1 MNERV
6 EGRKPD
12 RFAEE
17 VCMAIK
23 KVCVIGAGTMGN
35 GIAQVLLQAG
45 YDTVMVATRQ
55 QSVDAGAAA
64 IKDRLN
70 KLVEKGRFSRAEVDT
85 ALTRLSTSTDIRS
98 AVADA
103 DYVIES
109 VHEKADV
116 KLAVYRELD
125 EACPA
130 ETIFGSNTSS
140 IPLALLSSATKR
152 PDKVCGMHFI
162 NPAPQ
167 MKLVEVGRALLT
179 SDETIKTTVDLVK
192 SFNKEPVVVQDSPGF
207 VNNRFCMIIFNEAAR
222 ILQEGLC
229 SVEEIDKLMR
239 LSINMPMGP
248 FEMID
253 LVGVDIVVDSS
264 EAIYRE
270 TGWERY
276 KPEPILK
283 RMVEIGYLGN
293 KVGKGF
299 YTLFGS
305 KKP

>member
-1 MNERV
+1 
-6 EGRKPD
+6 
-12 RFAEE
+12 
-17 VCMAIK
+17 MAIK

-70 KLVEKGRFSRAEVDT
+70 KLVQKGRFSQSEVDT
-85 ALTRLSTSTDIRS
+85 ALTKLSMSTDIRS

-116 KLAVYRELD
+116 KLAVFRELD

-130 ETIFGSNTSS
+130 ETVFGSNTSS